1 LDPEIRETIRTMI
14 VNPDLEARAVELG
27 LVLCD
32 AKPVAY
38 FMAHSKMP
46 SLTRVLKLV
55 QTSGWAQVRRVSYRS
70 SFRSQTRTY
79 EELISKDAELIRQF
93 MVFLH
98 AEEPEKSRPGDA
110 EQAGLLLGYS
120 PASAHWY
127 GYHRYYEGCGDLNG
141 WSPEELYFGAMV
153 HPKSARGLEAAR
165 LWSHGWRDKF
175 FETYGL
181 DLSGQLNYPN
191 PAAFG
196 KCRPAEIVEDYPN
209 HSSRCLACRRL
220 GIT

>member
-1 LDPEIRETIRTMI
+1 MDPEIRETIRAM
-14 VNPDLEARAVELG
+14 VADPDLEARAVELG

-38 FMAHSKMP
+38 FMAHPKIP

-55 QTSGWAQVRRVSYRS
+55 QDRGWAKVRRVSYYAS
-70 SFRSQTRTY
+70 SHPRARLY
-79 EELISKDAELIRQF
+79 EEVVAKDPDLLEQF
-93 MVFLH
+93 MRLLR
-98 AEEPEKSRPGDA
+98 AEGPEKSRPGDA
-110 EQAGLLLGYS
+110 EQMGLLLGYW

-127 GYHRYYEGCGDLNG
+127 GYHRYYEGGGDLRG

-153 HPKSARGLEAAR
+153 HPKSTKSLETAR
-165 LWSHGWRDKF
+165 LWSHRWHDKF
-175 FETYGL
+175 AQTYGL
-181 DLSGQLNYPN
+181 DLLTQLNYLSPTVY
-191 PAAFG
+191 G
-196 KCRPAEIVEDYPN
+196 KCEPVEIVDDYPN